1 MSKIRI
7 PVEKLP
13 PPDIYGNHTLQ
24 FRIVSEDRNRVSA
37 WSPLYTIK
45 SIGQYRP
52 LRSVVVENLESGGS
66 QSSFTITWETP
77 TVYNYDES
85 LVSASIAH
93 NHSQNFKQHQT
104 DIFLRWYNGTSSGHF
119 EYHDRVLTDSTTI
132 AKSTANVGTS
142 GHGPTNVEIIVLIAS
157 YGLNDLSGSELD
169 SKINEIRDHL
179 AIFDI
184 NIELSS
190 GIMTYVLPLQS

>member
-24 FRIVSEDRNRVSA
+24 FRMVSEDRNRVSA

-77 TVYNYDES
+77 TIYNYDES

-142 GHGPTNVEIIVLIAS
+142 GQGPTNVEIIGLIAS
-157 YGLNDLSGSELD
+157 YGFSDLSGSELD
-169 SKINEIRDHL
+169 SKINEIKDHL

-190 GIMTYVLPLQS
+190 GTMTYVLPLQS

>member
-7 PVEKLP
+7 PVEQLP
-13 PPDIYGNHTLQ
+13 PPNSNGDHVLQ
-24 FRIVSEDRNRVSA
+24 FRVISEDRNRISA
-37 WSPLYTIK
+37 WSNLFVIK

-52 LRSVVVENLESGGS
+52 LRSVVTENLDSGGS
-66 QSSFTITWETP
+66 QSSFTVTWDTP
-77 TVYNYDES
+77 TIYNYDPS

-104 DIFLRWYNGTSSGHF
+104 DIFLRWYNGTSAGNF

-132 AKSTANVGTS
+132 IKSTENVGTS
-142 GHGPTNVEIIVLIAS
+142 GHGPTNVEILGLIS
-157 YGLNDLSGSELD
+157 SHGLSDLSGSELD
-169 SKINEIRDHL
+169 SRLSEVKEYL

-184 NIELSS
+184 NINLSS
-190 GIMTYVLPLQS
+190 GVMTYVLPLQS